1 MGAKGLVFANAVTMG
16 LRIWWSWGFVQG
28 YLTTVGD
35 GEGLRLGN
43 LLPNMGSV
51 AIGVATRGTLVV
63 ADTGARQDGGLGELL
78 RCGLVACVCVLGVVF
93 FERDFFSSFV
103 PLGLIERFPVLRR
116 FMKNR

>member
-1 MGAKGLVFANAVTMG
+1 M
-16 LRIWWSWGFVQG
+16 QG